1 MPNVKLYRNTSDV
14 NCFHKNIELLADIDC
29 DFKAPINVETPKIIV
44 RGMYHNANYF
54 YIPMFNRYYF
64 VTELIGLSDNLL
76 QISGLSDVLS
86 SNDITKLTAIVER
99 QEFKRNTKL
108 IDNEL
113 LIQSNNNFICHTV
126 GNPVINDYN
135 IYITT
140 CGGESNN
147 V

>member
-14 NCFHKNIELLADIDC
+14 NCFHKNIELIKDIDC
-29 DFKAPINVETPKIIV
+29 DFKAPINVETPTIIV
-44 RGMYHNANYF
+44 RGMWHSANYF
-54 YIPMFNRYYF
+54 YIPMFNRFYF

-76 QISGLSDVLS
+76 QISGISDVLS

-113 LIQSNNNFICHTV
+113 LIQSNNNFICRTV

-147 V
+147 E

>member
-14 NCFHKNIELLADIDC
+14 NCFHKNIELIKDIDC
-29 DFKAPINVETPKIIV
+29 DFKAPINVETPTIIV
-44 RGMYHNANYF
+44 RGMWHSANYF

-113 LIQSNNNFICHTV
+113 LIQSNNNFICRTV

-147 V
+147 E